1 MFIKFFMENP
11 RITAVIGNDGFYG
24 IYSFDRALIAFD
36 RASDKLYVN
45 C

>member
-1 MFIKFFMENP
+1 MENP

-24 IYSFDRALIAFD
+24 IYSFDRA
-36 RASDKLYVN
+36 SEKLYVN